1 MTPEA
6 RPAMVPASAP
16 RLKCFPV
23 DDLDGEEGEELFD
36 GDEVDEESV
45 KQVRL
50 SPDATKKGED

>member
-16 RLKCFPV
+16 RLKCLPV
-23 DDLDGEEGEELFD
+23 DDLDEEEGEEVFD
-36 GDEVDEESV
+36 GDEVDEEFA

-50 SPDATKKGED
+50 LPDATKKGED